1 RASRQVLSDATA
13 QVVLS
18 AFIAA
23 FIYSFV
29 AIIALKVFTYGP
41 LGRLLL
47 FAGLTVLVI
56 FVLVSFI
63 NWVDHAM
70 KLGRQ
75 STNIAKLADAATQSI
90 TSDTVGTFGA
100 ECWNGDVPADSAA
113 IFAPGTGYV
122 SALDVAAVNDAAE
135 RASCRVILATRP
147 GEFTEPTKPIAYVVP
162 KVALNDDA
170 NERLRSVI
178 LAAVQTDGARIE
190 DHDVRFNVVNLAETA
205 DRALS
210 PAAHDPGTAIYILNV
225 LLGVL
230 VRWVEERQS
239 ERVRQARFERVSI
252 PPLTADELV
261 RDAFTPIA
269 RDGAGSVEVGV
280 RLQKVLGALT
290 RLGDSDLTHAAVEMS
305 ETAAELAAVALVAK
319 AHKALVQKEAEAV
332 AQGVARGS
340 AGAPQALPT
349 RVGRV
354 SA

>member
-1 RASRQVLSDATA
+1 MLDASMFARLRRTMRTKLWVLPAIASFVSVVMAGVALWIGRSYPGAIEHDISEDSLVVILSIFASSMLSVATFTLSAIMASASSASASTTHRASRQVLSDATA

-41 LGRLLL
+41 LGRLML

-90 TSDTVGTFGA
+90 TADTVGTFGA
-100 ECWNGDVPADSAA
+100 ECWDGDVPADSAA
-113 IFAPGTGYV
+113 VFAPGTGYV

-162 KVALNDDA
+162 KAALNDDA

-190 DHDVRFNVVNLAETA
+190 DHDVRFNVVNRAETA

-230 VRWVEERQS
+230 VRWVE
-239 ERVRQARFERVSI
+239 
-252 PPLTADELV
+252 
-261 RDAFTPIA
+261 
-269 RDGAGSVEVGV
+269 
-280 RLQKVLGALT
+280 
-290 RLGDSDLTHAAVEMS
+290 
-305 ETAAELAAVALVAK
+305 
-319 AHKALVQKEAEAV
+319 
-332 AQGVARGS
+332 
-340 AGAPQALPT
+340 
-349 RVGRV
+349 
-354 SA
+354 